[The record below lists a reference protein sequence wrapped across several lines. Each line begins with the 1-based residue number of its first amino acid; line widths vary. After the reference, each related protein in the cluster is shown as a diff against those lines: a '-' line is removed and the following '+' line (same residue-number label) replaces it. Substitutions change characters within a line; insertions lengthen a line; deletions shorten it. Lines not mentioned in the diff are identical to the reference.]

1 MEKVIGYKFKKEYE
15 SYLKAYCAIV
25 GIIPESASIV
35 DYKETGYVF
44 QSKSIA
50 YDRIKNA
57 GVLDLWFEPVYE
69 SKELYFGKV
78 KFTIKKGYADT
89 EYGKVTKEEISK
101 VFDYFNNP
109 PSLVNGKHKLVML
122 QRDDT
127 VIKFGCQEGTIGEL
141 RAIYSAM

>member
-78 KFTIKKGYADT
+78 KFTIHEGYADT

-141 RAIYSAM
+141 RAIYNAM